1 VDAVLVTTA
10 VLLLLAAAW
19 SMLLAVR
26 RRWPA
31 GWLSGPLEHGTQS
44 CYASNEGQ
52 DDDYGRG
59 EGGAGVREP
68 RRPLPSSGGAAAY
81 VDPDERA
88 A

>member
-10 VLLLLAAAW
+10 SLLLLAAAW

-31 GWLSGPLEHGTQS
+31 GWLSDPLPRTQT
-44 CYASNEGQ
+44 CFASNETE
-52 DDDYGRG
+52 DDDYGEG

-81 VDPDERA
+81 VDPDERVA
-88 A
+88 

>member
-1 VDAVLVTTA
+1 MTTA
-10 VLLLLAAAW
+10 SVLLLLAAWA
-19 SMLLAVR
+19 LLLGVR

-31 GWLSGPLEHGTQS
+31 GSLSRPLKHGTQT
-44 CYASNEGQ
+44 CYGSSGGFE
-52 DDDYGRG
+52 DDADD
-59 EGGAGVREP
+59 EGGGGVREP

>member
-10 VLLLLAAAW
+10 ILLLLAAAW
-19 SMLLAVR
+19 ATLLGVR

-31 GWLSGPLEHGTQS
+31 GWLSDPLEHH
-44 CYASNEGQ
+44 ASLAPDEPEE
-52 DDDYGRG
+52 DG

-68 RRPLPSSGGAAAY
+68 RRPLPSTGGAAARAE
-81 VDPDERA
+81 PDERA